1 MKCVFV
7 AGGES
12 TWREYLTLPNILKE
26 FNPRLVGYALKDS
39 LGSQKNSQF
48 NVAEPIGMTGDMP
61 FQAKLLVR
69 RMLSDKR
76 VDYEKD
82 WKVWLICCWHCL
94 HVFPLCSSCFAN
106 MFLRKTRLF

>member
-1 MKCVFV
+1 MKCVFT

-26 FNPRLVGYALKDS
+26 FNPALIGYALKDS

-48 NVAEPIGMTGDMP
+48 NVAEPLGIASDMA

-69 RMLSDKR
+69 RMLSEKR

-82 WKVWLICCWHCL
+82 WKVGTTVLSRVFAML
-94 HVFPLCSSCFAN
+94 LLFRKHVSEKN
-106 MFLRKTRLF
+106 KIDV